1 MFKSSIKALLV
12 GILVCIAVYVGIFI
26 GKVNSRNT
34 LYIPDMPEHTATDDE
49 NILKIDI
56 NAATLDELQMLPGVG
71 KTIAGNIIRYREK
84 YGKFVDIL
92 ELQFVEGITK
102 DLYKE
107 IEKYLTV
114 GGY

>member
-34 LYIPDMPEHTATDDE
+34 FYVPDMPEHTVSDNDS
-49 NILKIDI
+49 IFKIDI
-56 NAATLDELQMLPGVG
+56 NTATLDELQMLPGVG
-71 KTIAGNIIRYREK
+71 KSLARNIIRYREK
-84 YGKFVDIL
+84 YGRFVDIL
-92 ELQFVEGITK
+92 ELQFVDGITK
-102 DLYKE
+102 DLYEE

-114 GGY
+114 GGF